1 MDLKKV
7 TLNVPTLDG
16 PNWGIYVTHLQA
28 AARILDCWDVIKGE
42 ILSLVGTTTITYDRL
57 KYPTNAIYKDA
68 KDLAAAIATWNKG
81 PQRWNAQTR
90 RGRGQG

>member
-16 PNWGIYVTHLQA
+16 PNWGIYATHLQA

-42 ILSLVGTTTITYDRL
+42 ILSAVGAATLTYV
-57 KYPTNAIYKDA
+57 
-68 KDLAAAIATWNKG
+68 
-81 PQRWNAQTR
+81 
-90 RGRGQG
+90 